1 MSVITD
7 ERPNTGWMKKEEKR
21 INMENADILGTAP
34 IRKLLQFY
42 AWPSVIGAVVNTL
55 YNVVDRIYIAQG
67 VNSLA
72 LSGLSVT
79 MPVMGVTQA
88 VGTLVG
94 MGAASRISILLGQQ
108 RKEEGE
114 KMLGSAF
121 LLSLTISSLV
131 IVLLMIFARPLLMQ
145 FGASEASLPYALD
158 YLNIVLPGNIFANIT
173 YSYNA
178 VMRATGYPKKAMKT
192 MLIGAVLNFVLDPV
206 FLFVFHMGIA
216 GVALATVI
224 SMFIGMIWVLH
235 HFTRPD
241 TNVKLRVRNFKFNW
255 GYTLAIVSIGV
266 APFVTHLM
274 ASIVNIYK
282 NRLLYD
288 YGMTSPIDFYSG
300 DLAVAANGVIQS
312 VAMLTL
318 MFMFGISQATQ
329 PILGY
334 NYGAGNLGRVRDT
347 FRIAR
352 KMNFLIGVLGASVT
366 LIWPG
371 IVARAF
377 TSDPQLIA
385 VCEVGLR
392 IELAAMWAVGIQVT
406 GVQFFQSLGKAA
418 RALLLSFSRQLIFL
432 VPALAIL
439 PRVMGLTGVWTALPV
454 ADVLSMIL
462 CLTMTSSYFR
472 KLAHPYGRPKHHS

>member
-1 MSVITD
+1 
-7 ERPNTGWMKKEEKR
+7 
-21 INMENADILGTAP
+21 
-34 IRKLLQFY
+34 
-42 AWPSVIGAVVNTL
+42 
-55 YNVVDRIYIAQG
+55 
-67 VNSLA
+67 
-72 LSGLSVT
+72 
-79 MPVMGVTQA
+79 
-88 VGTLVG
+88 
-94 MGAASRISILLGQQ
+94 
-108 RKEEGE
+108 
-114 KMLGSAF
+114 MLGSAF

-192 MLIGAVLNFVLDPV
+192 MLIGAVLNFVLDPL
-206 FLFVFHMGIA
+206 FLFVFDMGIA

-224 SMFIGMIWVLH
+224 SMFVGMIWVLH

-352 KMNFLIGVLGASVT
+352 KMNFLIGVIGASIT

-462 CLTMTSSYFR
+462 CMTMTSSYFR
-472 KLAHPYGRPKHHS
+472 KLAHPYSRPKHHS

>member
-1 MSVITD
+1 MTK
-7 ERPNTGWMKKEEKR
+7 ETKK
-21 INMENADILGTAP
+21 INMEDADVLGTAP
-34 IRKLLQFY
+34 IKKLIQYY
-42 AWPSVIGAVVNTL
+42 AWPSIIGAVVNTL

-72 LSGLSVT
+72 LSGLAVT

-94 MGAASRISILLGQQ
+94 MGAASRISILLGQR

-121 LLSLTISSLV
+121 LLSLTISTLV
-131 IVLLMIFARPLLMQ
+131 IVLLMIFARPLLLE

-178 VMRATGYPKKAMKT
+178 VMRATGYPKKAMYT
-192 MLIGAVLNFVLDPV
+192 MMIGAVLNFILDPV
-206 FLFVFHMGIA
+206 FLFVFDMGIA

-224 SMFIGMIWVLH
+224 SMFVGMLWVLH
-235 HFTRPD
+235 HFTRKE
-241 TNVKLRVRNFKFNW
+241 TNVRLHLRNMKYNW

-274 ASIVNIYK
+274 SSMVNIFK
-282 NRLLYD
+282 NRTLYD
-288 YGMTSPIDFYSG
+288 YGMLSPIDFYDG

-318 MFMFGISQATQ
+318 MFMMGVSQATQ

-334 NYGAGNLGRVRDT
+334 NFGAGKLGRVRDT

-352 KMNFLIGVLGASVT
+352 KTNFIIGLIGASVT
-366 LIWPG
+366 LLFPEV
-371 IVARAF
+371 VARAF

-385 VCEVGLR
+385 VCKVGLR
-392 IELAAMWAVGIQVT
+392 IELAAMWAVGIQVN
-406 GVQFFQSLGKAA
+406 GVQLFQSLGKAA

-439 PRVMGLTGVWTALPV
+439 PSLMGLAGVWTAFPV
-454 ADVLSMIL
+454 ADVTSMIL
-462 CLTMTSSYFR
+462 CFTMTGAYFH
-472 KLAHPYGRPKHHS
+472 KLAHPYKRSK